1 MGVAGGSILKQ
12 LRMLG
17 IYRGAAARVHTDLTL
32 TGLETCR
39 IAEKQTGISKDG
51 GENIWSCP
59 QVVSSYL
66 GPRQFL
72 YDTCAISEDR
82 RISKILTL
90 CNRSIWWTNLNVSG
104 VIAFEGNFQWMRY
117 KQYAVYFKKNVV
129 GFATRCGWVAVVVC
143 HLEILIGQAL
153 ELVVL

>member
-1 MGVAGGSILKQ
+1 MGVARGSILKQ

-17 IYRGAAARVHTDLTL
+17 ICRGAAARVHTDLTL

-66 GPRQFL
+66 GPRQFFFM
-72 YDTCAISEDR
+72 IPVQFPEDR

-104 VIAFEGNFQWMRY
+104 FIAFEGNFNGWDINNMLFISTTTKILLDLQPGADGL
-117 KQYAVYFKKNVV
+117 QLSC
-129 GFATRCGWVAVVVC
+129 AT
-143 HLEILIGQAL
+143 
-153 ELVVL
+153 